1 MAEFGNNLKNIWMKG
16 MEAIGNTASSIASN
30 TRFKVD
36 EMNMVNRRAEILK
49 DFGAKAYELWQKGA
63 HFPEELEEQL
73 QELGKLDE
81 KLNDLRAERFAG
93 VQVKEKE
100 EASAKEAAEETAETA
115 GEAVSDIEDAA
126 EDAAEAME
134 DAAEAVTE
142 EIEEAAETVTEAAEE
157 IAETFDD
164 PAEEAKESIPVIRV
178 ETPAET
184 RQSGPTLSE
193 TINSLFE
200 KVPSADEAVEKV
212 NSALDSLE
220 SGLKQFSDGLDEKI
234 DDLTKKINGEE

>member
-100 EASAKEAAEETAETA
+100 EALAKEAAEETAETA
-115 GEAVSDIEDAA
+115 GEAVSDIEDTA
-126 EDAAEAME
+126 E

-142 EIEEAAETVTEAAEE
+142 EIEEAAATVTEAAEE

>member
-100 EASAKEAAEETAETA
+100 EAPAKEAAEETAETA
-115 GEAVSDIEDAA
+115 GEATSDIEDAA
-126 EDAAEAME
+126 EDAAEA
-134 DAAEAVTE
+134 VTE
-142 EIEEAAETVTEAAEE
+142 EIEGAAAAVTEAAKE
-157 IAETFDD
+157 IAETPDD

>member
-100 EASAKEAAEETAETA
+100 EAPAKEAAEEAEETA
-115 GEAVSDIEDAA
+115 GEAVSDIEDTA
-126 EDAAEAME
+126 E

-142 EIEEAAETVTEAAEE
+142 EIEEAAATVTEAAEE

>member
-115 GEAVSDIEDAA
+115 GEATSDIEDAA
-126 EDAAEAME
+126 EDAAEA
-134 DAAEAVTE
+134 VTE
-142 EIEEAAETVTEAAEE
+142 EIEGTAAAVTEAAKE
-157 IAETFDD
+157 IAETPDD

>member
-100 EASAKEAAEETAETA
+100 EAPAKEAAEEAAETA
-115 GEAVSDIEDAA
+115 GEAVSDIEDTA
-126 EDAAEAME
+126 EDAV
-134 DAAEAVTE
+134 EAVTE
-142 EIEEAAETVTEAAEE
+142 EIEEAAATVTEAAEE

-220 SGLKQFSDGLDEKI
+220 SGLKHFSDGLDEKI

>member
-100 EASAKEAAEETAETA
+100 EAPAKEAAEETAETA
-115 GEAVSDIEDAA
+115 GEATSDIEDAA
-126 EDAAEAME
+126 E

-142 EIEEAAETVTEAAEE
+142 EIEEAAAAVTEAAKE
-157 IAETFDD
+157 IAETPDD

>member
-100 EASAKEAAEETAETA
+100 EAPAKEAAEETAETA
-115 GEAVSDIEDAA
+115 GEAVSDIEDTA
-126 EDAAEAME
+126 EDAAEAVE

-142 EIEEAAETVTEAAEE
+142 EIEETAAAVTEAAEE
-157 IAETFDD
+157 IAETPDD
-164 PAEEAKESIPVIRV
+164 PAGAKESIPVIRV
-178 ETPAET
+178 ETPGET

-193 TINSLFE
+193 TINSLFD
-200 KVPSADEAVEKV
+200 KGPSADEAVEKV

-220 SGLKQFSDGLDEKI
+220 SGLKQFGDGLDEKI

>member
-100 EASAKEAAEETAETA
+100 EAPAKEAAEETAETA

-126 EDAAEAME
+126 EDAAEA
-134 DAAEAVTE
+134 VTE
-142 EIEEAAETVTEAAEE
+142 EIEEAAATVTEAAEE

-234 DDLTKKINGEE
+234 DDFTKKINGEE

>member
-100 EASAKEAAEETAETA
+100 EAPAKEAAEETAETA
-115 GEAVSDIEDAA
+115 EEAVSDIEDAA
-126 EDAAEAME
+126 EDAAEA
-134 DAAEAVTE
+134 VTE
-142 EIEEAAETVTEAAEE
+142 EIEEAAATVTEAAEE
-157 IAETFDD
+157 ITETFDD

>member
-1 MAEFGNNLKNIWMKG
+1 MKG

-100 EASAKEAAEETAETA
+100 EAPAKEAAEETAETA
-115 GEAVSDIEDAA
+115 GEAASDIEDTAK
-126 EDAAEAME
+126 

-142 EIEEAAETVTEAAEE
+142 EIEEAAATVTEAAEE

-164 PAEEAKESIPVIRV
+164 PAEEAKESIRVIRV

>member
-100 EASAKEAAEETAETA
+100 EAPAKEAAEETAETA

-126 EDAAEAME
+126 EDAAEA
-134 DAAEAVTE
+134 VTE
-142 EIEEAAETVTEAAEE
+142 EIEEAAATVTEAAEE

>member
-1 MAEFGNNLKNIWMKG
+1 MFWLSEPF
-16 MEAIGNTASSIASN
+16 
-30 TRFKVD
+30 
-36 EMNMVNRRAEILK
+36 
-49 DFGAKAYELWQKGA
+49 
-63 HFPEELEEQL
+63 EQT
-73 QELGKLDE
+73 QEP
-81 KLNDLRAERFAG
+81 
-93 VQVKEKE
+93 V
-100 EASAKEAAEETAETA
+100 
-115 GEAVSDIEDAA
+115 
-126 EDAAEAME
+126 
-134 DAAEAVTE
+134 
-142 EIEEAAETVTEAAEE
+142 
-157 IAETFDD
+157 DD

-234 DDLTKKINGEE
+234 DDLTKKLNGEE

>member
-100 EASAKEAAEETAETA
+100 EAPAKEAAEETAETA
-115 GEAVSDIEDAA
+115 AEAVSDIED
-126 EDAAEAME
+126 
-134 DAAEAVTE
+134 
-142 EIEEAAETVTEAAEE
+142 AAETVTEAAEE

-164 PAEEAKESIPVIRV
+164 PAGAKESIPVIRV

>member
-100 EASAKEAAEETAETA
+100 EAPAKEAAEETAETA

-126 EDAAEAME
+126 EE
-134 DAAEAVTE
+134 AAEAVTE
-142 EIEEAAETVTEAAEE
+142 EIEEAAATVTEAAEE

>member
-100 EASAKEAAEETAETA
+100 EAPAKEAAEETAETA
-115 GEAVSDIEDAA
+115 GEAVSDIEDTA
-126 EDAAEAME
+126 E

-142 EIEEAAETVTEAAEE
+142 EIEEAAATVTEAAEE
-157 IAETFDD
+157 IAETFDG
-164 PAEEAKESIPVIRV
+164 PAEEVKESIPVIRV